1 LNLIRVTPAK
11 GRELFLPK
19 PLFSPDLPTN
29 RMEEIR

>member
-19 PLFSPDLPTN
+19 PLFSPGLPTN
-29 RMEEIR
+29 AMEEIR